1 VTGRKDDGGDAEWI
15 QKLHQCGLLTA
26 SFQPDS
32 QTRALRSVVR
42 HRTMLINAKAT
53 YLNRMQK
60 ALEQMNI
67 KLHTVISDI
76 DGKTGLAII
85 DAILSGER
93 DAEKLAELRDPRIK
107 ASREEVVKSLEA
119 FWSEEHL
126 FELKQCYRVFE
137 FHNEMIAECDVKI
150 AGLLQEAVASRNGG
164 LLAETEKVEVK
175 KK

>member
-1 VTGRKDDGGDAEWI
+1 
-15 QKLHQCGLLTA
+15 
-26 SFQPDS
+26 
-32 QTRALRSVVR
+32 
-42 HRTMLINAKAT
+42 
-53 YLNRMQK
+53 
-60 ALEQMNI
+60 MNI

-107 ASREEVVKSLEA
+107 ASREEVIKSLEA
-119 FWSEEHL
+119 CRSEEHL
-126 FELKQCYRVFE
+126 FELKQCCKACE
-137 FHNEMIAECDVKI
+137 FHNQMVGECDVKI
-150 AGLLQEAVASRNGG
+150 AGLLREAVASRNGG